1 MQIIHVYN
9 NNIVSAIRGKQEMII
24 VGAGIGFHK
33 RPGDTVDEK
42 RIEKTYT
49 FEDEQKNS
57 CICCWNVHLFCI
69 FELLKS

>member
-33 RPGDTVDEK
+33 RPGDTVDENALK
-42 RIEKTYT
+42 RHIPLKMNRKTAAYAVGTYT
-49 FEDEQKNS
+49 YFVFSN
-57 CICCWNVHLFCI
+57 C
-69 FELLKS
+69 

>member
-49 FEDEQKNS
+49 FEDEQ
-57 CICCWNVHLFCI
+57 ICV
-69 FELLKS
+69 

>member
-42 RIEKTYT
+42 RIEKTDYPDT
-49 FEDEQKNS
+49 HGSSDEAA
-57 CICCWNVHLFCI
+57 
-69 FELLKS
+69 KSV

>member
-33 RPGDTVDEK
+33 RPGDTVDENALK
-42 RIEKTYT
+42 RHIPLKMNR
-49 FEDEQKNS
+49 KNS